1 MKTQD
6 QYLVFTIDEE
16 RYAMALSAVEK
27 VIRTVELTLLP
38 KAPGF
43 LLGLINMKGKA
54 IPVLDIRKRYN
65 LPDRE
70 MRLDDRII
78 ISQTLRGTIAI
89 IVNTVERVVEFP
101 QEQLLEAQEI
111 LPEMGPYVEGV
122 GKLDGDMIPIYD
134 LDNLFPIQDMKRL
147 EDVMK
152 RQGGASA

>member
-27 VIRTVELTLLP
+27 VIRTVELTSLP
-38 KAPGF
+38 KAPEF

-70 MRLDDRII
+70 IRLDDRMRPKTNKN
-78 ISQTLRGTIAI
+78 SNA
-89 IVNTVERVVEFP
+89 N
-101 QEQLLEAQEI
+101 
-111 LPEMGPYVEGV
+111 
-122 GKLDGDMIPIYD
+122 
-134 LDNLFPIQDMKRL
+134 LDNSFMGLPPYQCIVARNTSM
-147 EDVMK
+147 
-152 RQGGASA
+152 